1 MSIHKGFEVRTY
13 YRALACKGD
22 EMFPW
27 KSIWKPIALTKV
39 AFFLWADLMGKILTV
54 ENLSKRHIILMSWC
68 CMCQGDGETV
78 DRLLLHYLIAKEL
91 WEKVY
96 AL

>member
-1 MSIHKGFEVRTY
+1 
-13 YRALACKGD
+13 
-22 EMFPW
+22 
-27 KSIWKPIALTKV
+27 
-39 AFFLWADLMGKILTV
+39 MGKILTV

-68 CMCQGDGETV
+68 CMCQGDRETV